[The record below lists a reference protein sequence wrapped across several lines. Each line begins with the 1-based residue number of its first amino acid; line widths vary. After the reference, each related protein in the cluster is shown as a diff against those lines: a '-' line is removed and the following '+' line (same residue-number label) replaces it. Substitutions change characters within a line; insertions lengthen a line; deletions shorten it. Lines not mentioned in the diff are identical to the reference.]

1 MRVTH
6 IIGDCPGC
14 GGIQKFGNVIVRRN
28 HLLRG
33 CLSCQYSR
41 SVPLPHVRK
50 KILYLDQ
57 FFFSSAFHA
66 YDERF
71 VEAARRISNVSALQ
85 LLAVPFSSVHED
97 EANQWKGYSGKNR
110 DDLMKFIKMTSR
122 GHKFESAHNVELT
135 QINRAFK
142 AFLADAPSVFQ
153 FHEGDAVKK
162 DIHTWDDYVWI
173 DVGRYIGDVELMREL
188 KQQSVEKL
196 IDAFENWRQSA
207 NTFEEQ
213 VAIELR
219 EAAKGYIRI
228 YSEYAARLVSGDIS
242 AVYNAPVMSRLVE
255 SLLHC
260 LPPERIEDRMKKIA
274 PFLASDHFKAMPYLW
289 LTARIY
295 ASLKDMVKRGAY
307 KDRADAIKRFSGF
320 FQDVKHV
327 ATYAP
332 YCDAF
337 VMDKAMASLAADPRI
352 NLKGKY
358 GVKVFTV
365 TNWDEFLAWL
375 SELEAAMSPEHRE
388 ALSAVYP

>member
-1 MRVTH
+1 
-6 IIGDCPGC
+6 
-14 GGIQKFGNVIVRRN
+14 
-28 HLLRG
+28 
-33 CLSCQYSR
+33 
-41 SVPLPHVRK
+41 
-50 KILYLDQ
+50 
-57 FFFSSAFHA
+57 
-66 YDERF
+66 